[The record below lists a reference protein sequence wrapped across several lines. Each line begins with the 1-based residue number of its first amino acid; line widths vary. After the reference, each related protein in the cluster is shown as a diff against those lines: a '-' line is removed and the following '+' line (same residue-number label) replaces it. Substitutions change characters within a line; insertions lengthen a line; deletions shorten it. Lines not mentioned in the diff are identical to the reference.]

1 MSQIRMQT
9 QVPGARTETKLP
21 LDPVLME
28 EIQQVCV
35 GGEPPSTLTVRR
47 SLSSSQQERIFC
59 IVSALFSIFIRFV
72 IKSCIGA
79 WEHGLCYF
87 LVPLVNR
94 AIPL

>member
-35 GGEPPSTLTVRR
+35 RRTSLHSYCEEKPFKFTARKDFLYCVSLVFHFRTLCDQKV
-47 SLSSSQQERIFC
+47 
-59 IVSALFSIFIRFV
+59 A
-72 IKSCIGA
+72 
-79 WEHGLCYF
+79 
-87 LVPLVNR
+87 
-94 AIPL
+94 